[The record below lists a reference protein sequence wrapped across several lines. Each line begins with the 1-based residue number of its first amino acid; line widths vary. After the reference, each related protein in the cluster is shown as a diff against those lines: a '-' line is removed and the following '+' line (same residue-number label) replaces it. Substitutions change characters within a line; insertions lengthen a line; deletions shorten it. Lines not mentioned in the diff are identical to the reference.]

1 MTRKIRTPQLLVL
14 LAVVVGMALVA
25 ALLGFAEGT
34 KSEGRPVIV
43 CIDST
48 VSTNGVRSSY
58 LPDLRRVVQGAAEH
72 ETHFYAAPCGANAT
86 GSVDWPVR
94 TKFKSSYS
102 NPAQAAEQAKHQAD
116 EVIDGGEKG
125 QEGLRDLLQVRS
137 KLEGTPLGEM
147 LAVLARQCSQAGGDC
162 SVYLFTDGE
171 WADKD
176 LKVSDGI
183 DETERNE
190 YLGAYLS
197 KLTGLAGSTVN
208 FVGVGYGTT
217 IGEVH
222 LAEARELAALLVK
235 EGGGKMGAWT
245 TRL

>member
-1 MTRKIRTPQLLVL
+1 MTRKIGTPQLLVL
-14 LAVVVGMALVA
+14 VAVVAGVALVA
-25 ALLGFAEGT
+25 ALLGFAEDE
-34 KSEGRPVIV
+34 KVEGRPAIV

-58 LPDLRRVVQGAAEH
+58 LPDLSRVAQGAAEH
-72 ETHFYAAPCGANAT
+72 QANFYAAPCGANAT

-94 TKFKSSYS
+94 RKFKSNYS
-102 NPAQAAEQAKHQAD
+102 NAEQAAEQAKHQAK
-116 EVIDGGEKG
+116 EVIDGAKG
-125 QEGLRDLLQVRS
+125 REGLRDLLKVRS

-147 LAVLARQCSQAGGDC
+147 LAVLARQCAQVGGEC
-162 SVYLFTDGE
+162 SIYLFTDGE
-171 WADKD
+171 WADKG
-176 LKVSDGI
+176 LKVGDGI
-183 DETERNE
+183 DSTERSQ
-190 YLGAYLS
+190 YLDAYIS

-222 LAEARELAALLVK
+222 LAEARQLAGLLVK
-235 EGGGKMGAWT
+235 EAGGTMGAWT